1 MATPALLSPKQA
13 FKENIHPAELLLQVY
28 TLLEN
33 DEVLTS
39 GALVT
44 ELRAI
49 VRADADEEL
58 LLIYNEVFTGL
69 VREAANVPKSTLR
82 RAKLENLLRQA
93 VVAACTGLDTYLPS
107 VLRAHLPDVIRAKG
121 RAFFPQDTQLREF
134 FSDLQFDL
142 ATTLRLLGD
151 PDGAPLFIANKILGL
166 TSFKYL
172 SNKGGVHAVGA
183 LLGIEKPW
191 DAVADHLGRDKKEL
205 MNLLDQTTNRRN
217 DIVHRADR
225 PQSDPG
231 GDIQPIGFAWAQ
243 QAVDTVK
250 HVCLGLD
257 ELIVAE
263 MGELSNTASD
273 PQPAEVAA

>member
-1 MATPALLSPKQA
+1 MATPAPLSPKQA
-13 FKENIHPAELLLQVY
+13 FKENVHPAELLLQVY

-44 ELRAI
+44 ELRTL
-49 VRADADEEL
+49 VKADANEEL

-121 RAFFPQDTQLREF
+121 RAFVPQDATVQDFL
-134 FSDLQFDL
+134 SDLKFDL

-151 PDGAPLFIANKILGL
+151 PDGAPLYIANKVLRL
-166 TSFKYL
+166 TSYKYL
-172 SNKGGVHAVGA
+172 SNKKGVHAVGA

-191 DAVADHLGRDKKEL
+191 EAIAEHLGRDKREL
-205 MNLLDQTTNRRN
+205 MKLLTQTTDRRN

-225 PQSDPG
+225 LQSDPG
-231 GDIQPIGFAWAQ
+231 GEIQPIGYAWAR

-263 MGELSNTASD
+263 VSSLKTTGEPEQL
-273 PQPAEVAA
+273 AEAAA

>member
-1 MATPALLSPKQA
+1 MATPSPLSPKQA

-39 GALVT
+39 GELVT

-49 VRADADEEL
+49 VKADDDEEL

-82 RAKLENLLRQA
+82 KAKLENLLRQA

-172 SNKGGVHAVGA
+172 SNKKGVHAVGA

-191 DAVADHLGRDKKEL
+191 DAIAEHLGRDKRQL
-205 MNLLDQTTNRRN
+205 MSLLTQTTDRRN

-231 GDIQPIGFAWAQ
+231 GEIQSIGFIWAR

-257 ELIVAE
+257 ELIVDE
-263 MGELSNTASD
+263 MGRLNTQGAE
-273 PQPAEVAA
+273 PATAEAA